1 METFGELGNVG
12 VHEYVYGAVPPD
24 DDKAIAPSAPPKQ
37 LTLVTVEV
45 IVICEKAIEPI
56 NNKVISESNF
66 FIRVV

>member
-1 METFGELGNVG
+1 M
-12 VHEYVYGAVPPD
+12 PPD